1 MSIESSHRMSSLSDA
16 VYVKTGKGRDEVTR
30 RALNLNGRQRSV
42 LIMLDGR
49 KSCAAL
55 APLMP
60 AGQVAAIVGELLAL
74 GLIAPCGGTAPA
86 QTTTEPI
93 VDDAGLDRVKR
104 YMVGAARTHL
114 GLLAEEVVA
123 RIERAADAGQL
134 RGVVGHWHM
143 ALRDSKHG
151 RAAAGDCLREV
162 REALREAGVE
172 A

>member
-1 MSIESSHRMSSLSDA
+1 MSIESSLRFSSLLDT
-16 VYVKTGKGRDEVTR
+16 VYGKTVKGRDEVTR
-30 RALNLNGRQRSV
+30 RALTLNGRQRSV

-60 AGQVAAIVGELLAL
+60 AGQVAAIIEELLAL
-74 GLIAPCGGTAPA
+74 DLIAPCGGTTMAH
-86 QTTTEPI
+86 TTAAPI
-93 VDDAGLDRVKR
+93 VGDAGLERVRR
-104 YMVGAARTHL
+104 YMVGAARAHL

-123 RIERAADAGQL
+123 RIERAGDAGQL

-151 RAAAGDCLREV
+151 RAVAGDCLREV
-162 REALREAGVE
+162 REALRQAGVE
-172 A
+172 V

>member
-1 MSIESSHRMSSLSDA
+1 MFIESSRRMSTLFDA

-30 RALNLNGRQRSV
+30 RALKLNGRQRSV

-60 AGQVAAIVGELLAL
+60 AGEVAAIVGELLAL
-74 GLIAPCGGTAPA
+74 GLIAPCGGIAAA
-86 QTTTEPI
+86 QTSAAPI
-93 VDDAGLDRVKR
+93 VSDAGLDRVRR
-104 YMVGAARTHL
+104 YMVGAARTYL

-123 RIERAADAGQL
+123 RIERAGDAGQL

>member
-1 MSIESSHRMSSLSDA
+1 MSIESIRRISSLPDA
-16 VYVKTGKGRDEVTR
+16 VYVKTAKGRDEVTR
-30 RALNLNGRQRSV
+30 RALKLNGRQRSV

-74 GLIAPCGGTAPA
+74 GLIAPCAGTAPVPA
-86 QTTTEPI
+86 TAPI
-93 VDDAGLDRVKR
+93 VGDAGLDRVRR

-123 RIERAADAGQL
+123 RIERASDAGQL

-162 REALREAGVE
+162 RAALRDAGVD

>member
-1 MSIESSHRMSSLSDA
+1 MSTESTRRIASLPDA

-30 RALNLNGRQRSV
+30 RALKLNGRQRSV

-55 APLMP
+55 ASLMP
-60 AGQVAAIVGELLAL
+60 AGQVAEIVGELLAL
-74 GLIAPCGGTAPA
+74 ELIAPSGGTVPA
-86 QTTTEPI
+86 RPAAVPT
-93 VDDAGLDRVKR
+93 VDDAGLDRVRR

-123 RIERAADAGQL
+123 CIERAGDAGQL

-162 REALREAGVE
+162 RQALRDAGVE

>member
-1 MSIESSHRMSSLSDA
+1 MSIESSRRFALLPDA
-16 VYVKTGKGRDEVTR
+16 VYGKTVKGRDEVTR
-30 RALNLNGRQRSV
+30 RALKLNGRQRSV

-74 GLIAPCGGTAPA
+74 GLIAPCDGSAAAHTGAAP
-86 QTTTEPI
+86 I
-93 VDDAGLDRVKR
+93 ISDAGLDRIRR

-114 GLLAEEVVA
+114 GLLAEDVVA
-123 RIERAADAGQL
+123 RIERAGDAGQL
-134 RGVVGHWHM
+134 RGIVGHWHM

-151 RAAAGDCLREV
+151 RAAAGDCLRAV
-162 REALREAGVE
+162 RDALREAGVE

>member
-1 MSIESSHRMSSLSDA
+1 
-16 VYVKTGKGRDEVTR
+16 VYGKTVKGRDEVTR
-30 RALNLNGRQRSV
+30 RALKLNGRQRSV

-55 APLMP
+55 ASLMP

-74 GLIAPCGGTAPA
+74 GLIAPCDGTAA
-86 QTTTEPI
+86 AYTSAAPI
-93 VDDAGLDRVKR
+93 VSDAGLDRIRR

-123 RIERAADAGQL
+123 RIERAGDAGQL

-143 ALRDSKHG
+143 ALQDSKHG
-151 RAAAGDCLREV
+151 RATAGDCLREV
-162 REALREAGVE
+162 RDALREAGIE

>member
-1 MSIESSHRMSSLSDA
+1 MPIESSRRASSSFDA
-16 VYVKTGKGRDEVTR
+16 VYVRTGEGRDEVTR
-30 RALNLNGRQRSV
+30 RALKLNGRQRSV
-42 LIMLDGR
+42 LIMLDGH

-60 AGQVAAIVGELLAL
+60 AGQVAAIIGELLAL
-74 GLIAPCGGTAPA
+74 GLIAPCDGTAAARTSAASIASDP
-86 QTTTEPI
+86 
-93 VDDAGLDRVKR
+93 GLDRIRR

-123 RIERAADAGQL
+123 RIERAGDAGQL

-162 REALREAGVE
+162 REALREAGIE

>member
-1 MSIESSHRMSSLSDA
+1 MSTESTRRTSSLFDT
-16 VYVKTGKGRDEVTR
+16 VYAKTGKGRDEVTR

-74 GLIAPCGGTAPA
+74 GLIAPCDGTAAAHTSAAP
-86 QTTTEPI
+86 T
-93 VDDAGLDRVKR
+93 VSDAGLDRIRR

-114 GLLAEEVVA
+114 GLLAEDVVA
-123 RIERAADAGQL
+123 RIERAGDAGQL

-162 REALREAGVE
+162 RDALREAGIE

>member
-1 MSIESSHRMSSLSDA
+1 
-16 VYVKTGKGRDEVTR
+16 
-30 RALNLNGRQRSV
+30 
-42 LIMLDGR
+42 
-49 KSCAAL
+49 
-55 APLMP
+55 
-60 AGQVAAIVGELLAL
+60 LLAL
-74 GLIAPCGGTAPA
+74 GLIARCDGTASA
-86 QTTTEPI
+86 QTTAATI
-93 VDDAGLDRVKR
+93 VSDAGLDAVRR

-123 RIERAADAGQL
+123 RIERAADVGQL

-162 REALREAGVE
+162 REALRQAGVE

>member
-1 MSIESSHRMSSLSDA
+1 MSIETTHRIPVLRHA
-16 VYVKTGKGRDEVTR
+16 VYVKTDKGRDEVTR
-30 RALNLNGRQRSV
+30 RELGLNGRQRSV

-49 KSCAAL
+49 KPWAAL

-60 AGQVAAIVGELLAL
+60 AGEVAGIVGELLAL
-74 GLIAPCGGTAPA
+74 GLIAPCGGGSPA
-86 QTTTEPI
+86 QTAAAPI
-93 VDDAGLDRVKR
+93 VSNPGLDRVRR
-104 YMVGAARTHL
+104 YMVGVARTHL

-123 RIERAADAGQL
+123 RIERARDAGQL

-143 ALRDSKHG
+143 ALRDSKQG
-151 RAAAGDCLREV
+151 REAAGDCLREV

>member
-1 MSIESSHRMSSLSDA
+1 MSIESSLRFSSLLDT
-16 VYVKTGKGRDEVTR
+16 VYGKTVKGRDEVTR
-30 RALNLNGRQRSV
+30 RALKLNGRQRSV

-60 AGQVAAIVGELLAL
+60 AGQVAAIIEELLAL
-74 GLIAPCGGTAPA
+74 DLIAPCGGTAMA
-86 QTTTEPI
+86 S
-93 VDDAGLDRVKR
+93 DAGLERVRR
-104 YMVGAARTHL
+104 YMVGAARAHL

-123 RIERAADAGQL
+123 RIERAGDAGQL

-162 REALREAGVE
+162 REALRQAGVE

>member
-1 MSIESSHRMSSLSDA
+1 MSIETTRRIPALPDA
-16 VYVKTGKGRDEVTR
+16 VYVKTEQGRAEVTR
-30 RALNLNGRQRSV
+30 RELGLNGRQRSV

-49 KSCAAL
+49 RSCAAL
-55 APLMP
+55 VPLMP
-60 AGQVAAIVGELLAL
+60 AGQVAGIVGELLAL
-74 GLIAPCGGTAPA
+74 GLVAPCGGGSPA
-86 QTTTEPI
+86 QTAAAPI
-93 VDDAGLDRVKR
+93 VSDPGLDRVR
-104 YMVGAARTHL
+104 CYMVGVARTHL

-143 ALRDSKHG
+143 ALRDSKQG

-162 REALREAGVE
+162 REALRDAGVE

>member
-1 MSIESSHRMSSLSDA
+1 LPDI
-16 VYVKTGKGRDEVTR
+16 VYAKTATGRDEVTR
-30 RALNLNGRQRSV
+30 RGLGLNGRQRSV

-49 KSCAAL
+49 RSCAAL

-60 AGQVAAIVGELLAL
+60 AGQLAAIVGELLAL
-74 GLIAPCGGTAPA
+74 GLIAPCGGAAAPA
-86 QTTTEPI
+86 QTSATPG
-93 VDDAGLDRVKR
+93 VSDPGLDRIRR
-104 YMVGAARTHL
+104 YMVGVARTHL

-143 ALRDSKHG
+143 ALRDSKQG

-162 REALREAGVE
+162 RDALREAGVE